1 MVLKQS
7 KEATPNIIWI
17 LDSLQSRLKT
27 KTKKT
32 EKCIYVDYV
41 TIVKSRIQIGRKK
54 VILDIYKTEKW
65 NIYQIA
71 DVGKNKSLTK

>member
-7 KEATPNIIWI
+7 KEAMPNIIWI

-27 KTKKT
+27 KTKKR

-54 VILDIYKTEKW
+54 AILDIYKTEKW

>member
-17 LDSLQSRLKT
+17 LDSLQSRLK
-27 KTKKT
+27 KKKKS
-32 EKCIYVDYV
+32 EKWSTVDYV
-41 TIVKSRIQIGRKK
+41 TIVKSRIQIGRKE
-54 VILDIYKTEKW
+54 VILDIYKTEKR

-71 DVGKNKSLTK
+71 DVGKNRSLTK

>member
-17 LDSLQSRLKT
+17 LDSLK
-27 KTKKT
+27 KKKKT
-32 EKCIYVDYV
+32 EKWSTVDYV
-41 TIVKSRIQIGRKK
+41 TIVKSRIQIGRKE
-54 VILDIYKTEKW
+54 VILDIYKTEKR

-71 DVGKNKSLTK
+71 DVGKNRSLTK

>member
-17 LDSLQSRLKT
+17 LDSLQSRLK
-27 KTKKT
+27 KKKT
-32 EKCIYVDYV
+32 EKWSTVDYV
-41 TIVKSRIQIGRKK
+41 TIVKSRIQIGRKE
-54 VILDIYKTEKW
+54 VILDIYKTEKR

-71 DVGKNKSLTK
+71 DVGKNRSLTK

>member
-7 KEATPNIIWI
+7 KEAMPNIIWI

-27 KTKKT
+27 KTKKR

>member
-7 KEATPNIIWI
+7 KEAMPNIIWI
-17 LDSLQSRLKT
+17 LDSLQSRLK
-27 KTKKT
+27 KKKKKQKNVST
-32 EKCIYVDYV
+32 VDYV

>member
-17 LDSLQSRLKT
+17 LDSLQSRLK
-27 KTKKT
+27 KKQKKQKNVST
-32 EKCIYVDYV
+32 VDYV
-41 TIVKSRIQIGRKK
+41 TIVKSRIQIGRKE
-54 VILDIYKTEKW
+54 VILDIYKTEKR

-71 DVGKNKSLTK
+71 DVGKNRSLTK